1 MKSARLFA
9 LAAGLLTLS
18 VTAGHAGLQVIGD
31 GITGDYNVSNG
42 TSLWSLVQN
51 VQTPALPGHDNK
63 NAILHNYVVGRT
75 ASGGVSVFS
84 AGELDPSFGGTGGA
98 PYVSVNGGKYG
109 LVDPNAG
116 AAGRDLSNVTSLTVI
131 AIPALPSGPGGASSS
146 FGLSGLVT
154 DPGTYTAADLPS
166 PPPASVTVQGSA
178 YEGEPLYAFL
188 NPLTAAIATSDI
200 VVTGATDGYLVVF
213 SLAELDPALGGTS
226 ASLLVYAGA
235 TFPGA
240 ALARIVT
247 PYDNKHGRWNS
258 NIDFIDVAAVP
269 EASTW
274 ALMLLGFSVIGL
286 AARRAG
292 GSLRAA

>member
-1 MKSARLFA
+1 MKSTRSFA
-9 LAAGLLTLS
+9 LAVGLLTLS
-18 VTAGHAGLQVIGD
+18 ITPGHAGLQVIGD
-31 GITGDYNVSNG
+31 GITGDYAVSDG
-42 TSLWSLVQN
+42 TSLWSLIQN
-51 VQTPALPGHDNK
+51 VQTPSLPGHDDK

-84 AGELDPSFGGTGGA
+84 AGELDPSFGGTGAA
-98 PYVSVNGGKYG
+98 PYVSVNGGAYG

-116 AAGRDLSNVTSLTVI
+116 AAGRDLSNLVSLTVI
-131 AIPALPSGPGGASSS
+131 AVPGLPSGPGGASSS

-154 DPGTYTAADLPS
+154 NPGTYTAANLPN
-166 PPPASVTVQGSA
+166 PPPASVTVQGSP
-178 YEGEPLYAFL
+178 YEGKLLYTFL
-188 NPLTAAIATSDI
+188 NPLAAAIATSDI

-213 SLAELDPALGGTS
+213 SLAELDPALCGTS
-226 ASLLVYAGA
+226 ANLLSYAGA

-269 EASTW
+269 EAPTW
-274 ALMLLGFSVIGL
+274 VLMLLGFSVIGL
-286 AARRAG
+286 AARRAAC
-292 GSLRAA
+292 SLGAA